1 MLAVVLAKALVI
13 HSASRPEVMHVPS
26 EGETLMQVTPLLKQK
41 EVATW
46 TGMSEAWLEQSRFK
60 GLGIPYIK
68 IGRAVRYRVDDVQH
82 WIDAHYIAAG
92 I

>member
-1 MLAVVLAKALVI
+1 MFLAKELLSGHTQRIPAGGN
-13 HSASRPEVMHVPS
+13 ASTS
-26 EGETLMQVTPLLKQK
+26 EGETPMQVTPLLKQK

-60 GLGIPYIK
+60 GIGIPYIK
-68 IGRAVRYRVDDVQH
+68 IGRAVRYRTEDVQR
-82 WIDAHYIAAG
+82 WIESHYVAAG